1 MREVGMQTQTAPRV
15 RKRLPCTLSTE
26 ARNHN
31 GMILNLSERGLF
43 VQTSLPAKPGTLLNL
58 YVLDPLCGDAIP
70 LEATVVWRRRVTARI
85 TGVTQSGMG
94 LRLLSQPSEWQQ
106 MMCGL
111 LGNESRSIGE
121 PTTGES
127 SPTSADDAEATV
139 DARPHPP
146 AFAFDVRLAKP
157 GSPRSRRVVVE
168 SDDEAAAR
176 EEAQHIA
183 GNGWTILE
191 IRRR

>member
-1 MREVGMQTQTAPRV
+1 MQTQTEPRV

-26 ARNHN
+26 ARSHN

-58 YVLDPLCGDAIP
+58 DVLDPLHGDAIP
-70 LEATVVWRRRVTARI
+70 LEATVVWRRRVTARM

-111 LGNESRSIGE
+111 LGNGSSVTGV
-121 PTTGES
+121 PAAGES
-127 SPTSADDAEATV
+127 SPITADNAEAAV
-139 DARPHPP
+139 DARPLRP
-146 AFAFDVRLAKP
+146 AFVFDVRLAKP
-157 GSPRSRRVVVE
+157 GSPRSRRIVVE

-176 EEAQHIA
+176 AEAQHIA

>member
-1 MREVGMQTQTAPRV
+1 MQTQSEQRV
-15 RKRLPCTLSTE
+15 RKRLPCTLSSE
-26 ARNHN
+26 ARSHN

-58 YVLDPLCGDAIP
+58 DVLDPQRGDAIP
-70 LEATVVWRRRVTARI
+70 LEATVVWRRRVTARM

-94 LRLLSQPSEWQQ
+94 LRLVSQPSEWQQ

-111 LGNESRSIGE
+111 LGNESD
-121 PTTGES
+121 PTSVLATGAS
-127 SPTSADDAEATV
+127 SPSATNDPEAAI
-139 DARPHPP
+139 DERPPPP
-146 AFAFDVRLAKP
+146 ALAFDVRLAKP
-157 GSPRSRRVVVE
+157 GSPRSRRIVVE
-168 SDDEAAAR
+168 SGDEAAAR
-176 EEAQHIA
+176 AEARRVA

>member
-1 MREVGMQTQTAPRV
+1 
-15 RKRLPCTLSTE
+15 
-26 ARNHN
+26 
-31 GMILNLSERGLF
+31 MILNLSERGLF

-58 YVLDPLCGDAIP
+58 DVLDPLCGDAIP
-70 LEATVVWRRRVTARI
+70 LEATVVWRRRVTARM

-111 LGNESRSIGE
+111 LGSGGSSADV
-121 PTTGES
+121 PATGGS
-127 SPTSADDAEATV
+127 SPTAADDAEAAV
-139 DARPHPP
+139 DARPPRS

>member
-1 MREVGMQTQTAPRV
+1 MQTQSEPRV

-26 ARNHN
+26 ARSHS

-43 VQTSLPAKPGTLLNL
+43 VQTSQPAEPGTLLNL
-58 YVLDPLCGDAIP
+58 DVLDPLRGDAIP
-70 LEATVVWRRRVTARI
+70 LEVAVVWRRRVTRRM
-85 TGVTQSGMG
+85 TGVNQSGMG

-111 LGNESRSIGE
+111 LGEGGGFDGVATPDESC
-121 PTTGES
+121 PD
-127 SPTSADDAEATV
+127 AANDAEAGGE
-139 DARPHPP
+139 ARPVRP

-157 GSPRSRRVVVE
+157 GSQRSRRIVVE
-168 SDDEAAAR
+168 ADDEA
-176 EEAQHIA
+176 EAGAEADRVA

>member
-1 MREVGMQTQTAPRV
+1 MQTQTDPRV

-26 ARNHN
+26 ERSHN

-58 YVLDPLCGDAIP
+58 DVLDPLCGDAIP
-70 LEATVVWRRRVTARI
+70 LEATVVWRRRVSARM

-111 LGNESRSIGE
+111 LGNGSSVTGA
-121 PTTGES
+121 PATGES
-127 SPTSADDAEATV
+127 SPIAADAPEAAV
-139 DARPHPP
+139 DGRPLPP
-146 AFAFDVRLAKP
+146 VFAFDVRLAKP
-157 GSPRSRRVVVE
+157 GSPRSRRIVVE
-168 SDDEAAAR
+168 SGDEAAAR
-176 EEAQHIA
+176 AEAQHIA